1 MKKQILNILKILFFL
16 GLGIGLIWLALRKTT
31 DEELVNIKISFL
43 NADYFWI
50 SLSILITGL
59 SHFFRALRWKLLLD
73 PLGYKP
79 KTSNTF
85 FAVMVG
91 YLANFAIHRMGEVT
105 RCGLLTTYEKVPF
118 TTGFGSVISE
128 RALDVVCLLI
138 IFFAALGMEFDRISG
153 IANDLVFNTVSEK
166 FHALMQ
172 KQTFVIVAGVSLL
185 VLAIAFFYFRKKI
198 QALFSTKVR
207 GVFTGIW
214 NGLIS
219 VKNVNKPVLFIMHTI
234 LIWTMYVL
242 QVYVC
247 FFAFPET
254 ANLSIMVA
262 VVIVVFGSLGV
273 VATPGGT
280 GAYQLI
286 VIQILTSIYLISYT
300 SSFAFAW
307 AVWTSQFVFIVFTGF
322 LSLILLAL
330 LNKVAK
336 TED

>member
-1 MKKQILNILKILFFL
+1 MLNILKILFFL
-16 GLGIGLIWLALRKTT
+16 GLGIVLIWLALRKTT
-31 DEELVNIKISFL
+31 DEEFANIKKSLL
-43 NADYFWI
+43 NANYFWI
-50 SLSILITGL
+50 SLSIVISGL
-59 SHFFRALRWKLLLD
+59 SHFFRALRWKLLLN

-138 IFFAALGMEFDRISG
+138 IFFVALGMEFDRISG

-166 FHALMQ
+166 LHALMQ
-172 KQTFVIVAGVSLL
+172 QQTAVIIIVLTLILIAGTL
-185 VLAIAFFYFRKKI
+185 FYFRKKI
-198 QALFSTKVR
+198 QALFSEKAK
-207 GVFTGIW
+207 GFIGGIW

-219 VKNVNKPVLFIMHTI
+219 IKNVDKPVLFIIYTL
-234 LIWTMYVL
+234 LIWAMYIL

-254 ANLSIMVA
+254 AGLSIMVA

-273 VATPGGT
+273 MATPGGT

-336 TED
+336 TEE

>member
-1 MKKQILNILKILFFL
+1 MLNILKILFFL
-16 GLGIGLIWLALRKTT
+16 GLGIVLIWLALRKTT
-31 DEELVNIKISFL
+31 DEEFANIKISLL
-43 NADYFWI
+43 NANYFWI
-50 SLSILITGL
+50 SLSIVISGL
-59 SHFFRALRWKLLLD
+59 SHFFRALRWKLLLN

-138 IFFAALGMEFDRISG
+138 IFFVALGMEFDRISG

-166 FHALMQ
+166 LHALMQ
-172 KQTFVIVAGVSLL
+172 QQTAVIIIVLTLILIAGTL
-185 VLAIAFFYFRKKI
+185 FYFRKKI
-198 QALFSTKVR
+198 QALFSEKAK
-207 GVFTGIW
+207 GFIGGIW

-219 VKNVNKPVLFIMHTI
+219 IKNVDKPVLFIIYTL
-234 LIWTMYVL
+234 LIWAMYIL

-254 ANLSIMVA
+254 AGLSIMVA

-273 VATPGGT
+273 MATPGGT

-336 TED
+336 TEE

>member
-1 MKKQILNILKILFFL
+1 MLNILKILFFL

-31 DEELVNIKISFL
+31 DEEFANIKISLL

-128 RALDVVCLLI
+128 RALDVVCLII

-153 IANDLVFNTVSEK
+153 IANDLVFNTVAEK
-166 FHALMQ
+166 FHLLMQ
-172 KQTFVIVAGVSLL
+172 KQTFVISAGISLL
-185 VLAIAFFYFRKKI
+185 VIAITIFYFRKKI
-198 QALFSTKVR
+198 QSLFSTKAK
-207 GVFTGIW
+207 GIFTGIW

-219 VKNVNKPVLFIMHTI
+219 IKNVKKPALFILHTV

>member
-1 MKKQILNILKILFFL
+1 MLNILKILFFL
-16 GLGIGLIWLALRKTT
+16 GLGIVLIWLALRKTT
-31 DEELVNIKISFL
+31 DEEFANIKISLL
-43 NADYFWI
+43 NANYFWI
-50 SLSILITGL
+50 SLSIVISGL
-59 SHFFRALRWKLLLD
+59 SHFFRALRWKLLLN

-138 IFFAALGMEFDRISG
+138 IFFVALGMEFDRISG

-166 FHALMQ
+166 LHALMQ
-172 KQTFVIVAGVSLL
+172 QQTAVIIIVLTLILIAGTL
-185 VLAIAFFYFRKKI
+185 FYFRKKI
-198 QALFSTKVR
+198 QSLFSEKAK
-207 GVFTGIW
+207 GFIGGIW

-219 VKNVNKPVLFIMHTI
+219 IKNVDKPVLFIIYTL
-234 LIWTMYVL
+234 LIWAMYIL

-254 ANLSIMVA
+254 AGLSIMVA

-273 VATPGGT
+273 MATPGGT

-336 TED
+336 TEE

>member
-1 MKKQILNILKILFFL
+1 MLNILKILFFL
-16 GLGIGLIWLALRKTT
+16 GLGIVLIWLALRKTT
-31 DEELVNIKISFL
+31 DEEFANIKISLL
-43 NADYFWI
+43 NANYFWI
-50 SLSILITGL
+50 SLSIVISGL
-59 SHFFRALRWKLLLD
+59 SHFFRALRWKLLLN

-166 FHALMQ
+166 LHALMQ
-172 KQTFVIVAGVSLL
+172 QQTAVIIIVLTLILIAGTL
-185 VLAIAFFYFRKKI
+185 FYFRKKI
-198 QALFSTKVR
+198 QALFSEKAK
-207 GVFTGIW
+207 GFIGGIW

-219 VKNVNKPVLFIMHTI
+219 IKNVDKPVLFIIYTL
-234 LIWTMYVL
+234 LIWAMYIL

-254 ANLSIMVA
+254 AGLSIMVA

-273 VATPGGT
+273 MATPGGT

-336 TED
+336 TEE

>member
-1 MKKQILNILKILFFL
+1 MLNILKILFFL

-31 DEELVNIKISFL
+31 DEEFANIKISLL

-128 RALDVVCLLI
+128 RALDVVCLII

-153 IANDLVFNTVSEK
+153 IANDLVFNTVAEK
-166 FHALMQ
+166 FHLLMQ
-172 KQTFVIVAGVSLL
+172 KQTFVISAGISLL
-185 VLAIAFFYFRKKI
+185 VIAITIFYFRKKI
-198 QALFSTKVR
+198 HRTKSNCQNYRSIKSPLSRYSSLRLLCCLPSHQPRLRVR
-207 GVFTGIW
+207 DCRAQRARRCNGIKFR
-214 NGLIS
+214 S
-219 VKNVNKPVLFIMHTI
+219 
-234 LIWTMYVL
+234 
-242 QVYVC
+242 
-247 FFAFPET
+247 
-254 ANLSIMVA
+254 LS
-262 VVIVVFGSLGV
+262 GSRLESGSMRLRV
-273 VATPGGT
+273 
-280 GAYQLI
+280 
-286 VIQILTSIYLISYT
+286 
-300 SSFAFAW
+300 
-307 AVWTSQFVFIVFTGF
+307 
-322 LSLILLAL
+322 
-330 LNKVAK
+330 
-336 TED
+336 

>member
-1 MKKQILNILKILFFL
+1 MLNILKILFFL

-31 DEELVNIKISFL
+31 DEEFANIKISLL

-50 SLSILITGL
+50 SLSIVISGL

-128 RALDVVCLLI
+128 RALDVVCLII

-153 IANDLVFNTVSEK
+153 IANDLVFNTISEK

-172 KQTFVIVAGVSLL
+172 KQLFVIVAGISLFL
-185 VLAIAFFYFRKKI
+185 IAIAFFYFRKKI
-198 QALFSTKVR
+198 QSLFSTKAK
-207 GVFTGIW
+207 GIFTGIW

-219 VKNVNKPVLFIMHTI
+219 IKNVKKPALFILHTV

-336 TED
+336 PEE

>member
-1 MKKQILNILKILFFL
+1 MLNILKILFFL
-16 GLGIGLIWLALRKTT
+16 GLGVGLIWLALRKTT
-31 DEELVNIKISFL
+31 DEEFANIKISLL

-128 RALDVVCLLI
+128 RALDVVCLLL

-172 KQTFVIVAGVSLL
+172 KQTFVIVAGISLL
-185 VLAIAFFYFRKKI
+185 ILAIAFFYFRKKI
-198 QALFSTKVR
+198 QSLFSTKVK
-207 GVFTGIW
+207 GIFTGIW

-219 VKNVNKPVLFIMHTI
+219 IKNVKKPALFILHTV

-307 AVWTSQFVFIVFTGF
+307 AVWTSQFVFIVITGF

-336 TED
+336 SEE

>member
-1 MKKQILNILKILFFL
+1 MLNILKILFFL
-16 GLGIGLIWLALRKTT
+16 GLGILLIWLALRKTT
-31 DEELVNIKISFL
+31 DEEFANIKISLL

-50 SLSILITGL
+50 SLSIVITGL

-128 RALDVVCLLI
+128 RALDVVCLII
-138 IFFAALGMEFDRISG
+138 IFFAALGVEFDRISG
-153 IANDLVFNTVSEK
+153 IANDLVFNTVAEK
-166 FHALMQ
+166 FHSLMQ
-172 KQTFVIVAGVSLL
+172 KQTFVISAGISLL
-185 VLAIAFFYFRKKI
+185 VIAIAFFYFRKKI
-198 QALFSTKVR
+198 QALFSTKAK
-207 GVFTGIW
+207 GIFTGIW

-219 VKNVNKPVLFIMHTI
+219 IKNVNKPALFILHTV

-273 VATPGGT
+273 MATPGGT

-336 TED
+336 TEE

>member
-1 MKKQILNILKILFFL
+1 MLNILKILFFL
-16 GLGIGLIWLALRKTT
+16 GLGILLIWLALRKTT
-31 DEELVNIKISFL
+31 EEELANIKISLL

-50 SLSILITGL
+50 SLSIVITGL

-128 RALDVVCLLI
+128 RALDVVCLLL
-138 IFFAALGMEFDRISG
+138 IFFTALGIEFDRISG

-172 KQTFVIVAGVSLL
+172 KQTFVIIAGVSLL
-185 VLAIAFFYFRKKI
+185 VIAIAFFYFRKKI
-198 QALFSTKVR
+198 QALFSTKAK
-207 GVFTGIW
+207 GIFIGIW

-219 VKNVNKPVLFIMHTI
+219 IKNVNKPFLFILHTV

-273 VATPGGT
+273 MATPGGT

-336 TED
+336 SEE

>member
-1 MKKQILNILKILFFL
+1 MLNILKILFFL

-31 DEELVNIKISFL
+31 DEELANIKISLL

-50 SLSILITGL
+50 SLSIVITGL

-128 RALDVVCLLI
+128 RALDVVCLLL

-153 IANDLVFNTVSEK
+153 IANDLVFNTVAEK

-185 VLAIAFFYFRKKI
+185 ILAIAFFYFRKKI
-198 QALFSTKVR
+198 QSLFSTKVK
-207 GVFTGIW
+207 GVFAGIW

-219 VKNVNKPVLFIMHTI
+219 IKNVNKPVLFILHTV

-336 TED
+336 SEE

>member
-1 MKKQILNILKILFFL
+1 MLNILKIFFFL
-16 GLGIGLIWLALRKTT
+16 GLGITLIWLSLRGTT
-31 DEELVNIKISFL
+31 DEEFAKIKTSLL
-43 NADYFWI
+43 NANYFWI
-50 SLSILITGL
+50 SLSIVVGGL
-59 SHFFRALRWKLLLD
+59 SHYFRALRWKILLN
-73 PLGYKP
+73 PLGHTP

-118 TTGFGSVISE
+118 TAGFGTVISE

-153 IANDLVFNTVSEK
+153 IANDLIFNTISVK

-172 KQTFVIVAGVSLL
+172 KQTYVIIAVITLLLIAGAL
-185 VLAIAFFYFRKKI
+185 FYFRKKI
-198 QALFSTKVR
+198 KALVSGKTKS
-207 GVFTGIW
+207 FIK
-214 NGLIS
+214 GLWDGLLSI
-219 VKNVNKPVLFIMHTI
+219 KNVDKPFWFITHTV
-234 LIWTMYVL
+234 LIWIMYVL

-254 ANLSIMVA
+254 SDLSVMVA

-273 VATPGGT
+273 IATPGGT

-286 VIQILTSIYLISYT
+286 VIQILMSVYLISYA
-300 SSFAFAW
+300 SSSAFAW
-307 AVWTSQFVFIVFTGF
+307 AVWTSQFVFILLTGF
-322 LSLILLAL
+322 LSLILLAA
-330 LNKVAK
+330 LNKETK
-336 TED
+336 PEQ

>member
-1 MKKQILNILKILFFL
+1 MLNILKILFFL
-16 GLGIGLIWLALRKTT
+16 GLGIALIWLALRKTT
-31 DEELVNIKISFL
+31 DEEFANIKISLL
-43 NADYFWI
+43 NANYFWI
-50 SLSILITGL
+50 SLSIVITGL
-59 SHFFRALRWKLLLD
+59 SHFFRALRWKLLLN

-138 IFFAALGMEFDRISG
+138 IFFGALGMEFDRISG
-153 IANDLVFNTVSEK
+153 IANDLVFNTISEK
-166 FHALMQ
+166 FDALMQ
-172 KQTFVIVAGVSLL
+172 KQTFVIVAGISLF
-185 VLAIAFFYFRKKI
+185 VIAIALFYFRKKI
-198 QALFSTKVR
+198 QSLFSTKAK
-207 GVFTGIW
+207 GFISGIW

-219 VKNVNKPVLFIMHTI
+219 IKNVKKPALFILHTV

-254 ANLSIMVA
+254 ADLPIMVA

-273 VATPGGT
+273 MATPGGT

-300 SSFAFAW
+300 SAFAFAW

-336 TED
+336 SEE